1 MPQIIIKIK
10 DDIQVVYHDSWDN
23 RYKNITANIVI
34 LLS

>member
-10 DDIQVVYHDSWDN
+10 DDIQVVSYDSWDN
-23 RYKNITANIVI
+23 RYKNITTNIVI